1 MMNGKFMAHE
11 RRLLHKLD
19 DLRKRRVQ
27 LRMYL
32 RDVTR
37 KMKVE
42 YDKLP
47 VSVKKKLSASMLP

>member
-32 RDVTR
+32 RNVTC